1 MNLGGVRASNG
12 RAPIAPILAFV
23 VQDSLVTSAL
33 ITPNVLLS
41 DPSSIQSAWVSS
53 SQWRIAYQSLVSER
67 ELRVG
72 SFGIDLSSRPHLGR
86 REVSPLR
93 SARAD

>member
-67 ELRVG
+67 ELREWARLEL
-72 SFGIDLSSRPHLGR
+72 ICHLAHIS
-86 REVSPLR
+86 V
-93 SARAD
+93 DVK